1 MDSSGTYG
9 WGLPREPSHPSKQ
22 QAVWNKQQAPCV
34 AVIQSPYFIGGGAIQ
49 KKMKR
54 GILAV
59 LALLML
65 SFSAKE
71 GRAFDFRDVENRARS
86 LASRPYCPVERQ
98 LPDSFPKMDYAAY
111 RRIQYDHRRAIW
123 ADTPLPFRLETF
135 HRGFLFPERI
145 RIYVLDGDRP
155 VLLPYSPDL
164 FVVQPDPEKP
174 LSLPTLPPD
183 FGFSGVRVHHPVD
196 GDWKEEVAVF
206 QGASYFRMKGEGM
219 DYGMSARGLAIDT
232 TTGSEEFPVF
242 EEIWVRRPG
251 EQDTHLTVLALLN
264 GPACAGAYAFDIEP
278 GKSTIATVRAK
289 VFFRHQVKKVGLAPV
304 TSMFWYGENTFHRP
318 PEYRPEVH
326 DSDGLL
332 IASSDGT
339 RLWRPLQS
347 LKQHLVNHYPF
358 ESPRGFGLLQRD
370 RAFTSYRDLEA
381 KYYLRP
387 SLWVEPQGDWG
398 KGEVVLWQIPTTT
411 EVDDNIVAFWSP
423 ERPPKGGDVLDF
435 SYRLHWTAT
444 EPPGAQGGHVY
455 STHLLPLYGHED
467 LYRFL
472 IDFTPPRGDSALTG
486 HSPSPRYTIRAD
498 SNGTL
503 LENYV
508 KANPE
513 EQTWRLVFVIR
524 LSDPRKP
531 TDLQCYLE
539 DDRGRRT
546 ETWLY
551 TLVPQ

>member
-1 MDSSGTYG
+1 MM
-9 WGLPREPSHPSKQ
+9 
-22 QAVWNKQQAPCV
+22 
-34 AVIQSPYFIGGGAIQ
+34 QSADFMGGRAMQ
-49 KKMKR
+49 KKMKKS
-54 GILAV
+54 IMAV
-59 LALLML
+59 LAVFVISL
-65 SFSAKE
+65 SAQD
-71 GRAFDFRDVENRARS
+71 GRAFDFRDVESLARS
-86 LASRPYCPVERQ
+86 LALQPYCPVERQ
-98 LPDSFPKMDYAAY
+98 LPDSFPKMDYSAY
-111 RRIQYDHRRAIW
+111 RRIQYDHRKAVW
-123 ADTPLPFRLETF
+123 ADTSLPFRLETF

-145 RIYVLDGDRP
+145 RIYIVEEDRP

-164 FVVQPDPEKP
+164 YIVQPDPEKP
-174 LSLPTLPPD
+174 LSLPPLPPD
-183 FGFSGVRVHHPVD
+183 FGFSGVRVHHPVN
-196 GDWKEEVAVF
+196 GDWKEEFAVF

-219 DYGMSARGLAIDT
+219 DYGLSARGLAIDT

-242 EEIWVRRPG
+242 EEIWIRRPA
-251 EQDTHLTVLALLN
+251 ETDKHITVLALLN
-264 GPACAGAYAFDIEP
+264 GPACAGAYEFDIEP
-278 GKSTIATVRAK
+278 GKTTRAAVRAK
-289 VFFRHQVKKVGLAPV
+289 LYFRHHVKKVGFAPL
-304 TSMFWYGENTFHRP
+304 TSMFWYGKNTFRRP

-332 IASSDGT
+332 MASSDGG
-339 RLWRPLQS
+339 RLWRPLQN
-347 LKQHLVNHYPF
+347 LTQHLVNHYPL

-370 RAFTSYRDLEA
+370 RSFNSYRDLEA

-423 ERPPKGGDVLDF
+423 EKAPKGGDVLDF
-435 SYRLHWTAT
+435 SYFLYWTSG
-444 EPPGAQGGHVY
+444 EPPGVQGGCVY
-455 STHLLPLYGHED
+455 STHLMPLYGHNN

-472 IDFTPPRGDSALTG
+472 IDFNPPTVHAMLTEQSA
-486 HSPSPRYTIRAD
+486 SPRHTIRIG

-508 KANPE
+508 KPNPE
-513 EQTWRLVFVIR
+513 GQTWRLVFAVR
-524 LSDPRKP
+524 LSDPKQP

-539 DDRGRRT
+539 DDRGYRS